1 MKKLLTLLAFAFV
14 ALTGNAQSTQKGDVN
29 GDGDVSVN
37 DVAMIVNYILG
48 VANDNIIAANA
59 DINGDGE
66 IDINDVMGTVSTI
79 LEGNGGDTPTPDR
92 IEYFVVGEQRE
103 IHTVSINTNYIYTIY
118 NSNPNVATAEVNTE
132 NGYLIVTGLKIGK
145 SVITVRSSIQLLTIE
160 IRVSK
165 LCPDDNH
172 PHMIDL
178 GLPSGTKWACCNVG
192 ADKPEAY
199 GGYYAWGE
207 TEEKSIYTE
216 VSYLYSSGV
225 DKDGDGWYDDFHFD
239 TEICGVWQNLGSDIA
254 GTQYDVAHVKWGGSW
269 VMPSNDQNQELIDIC
284 TYECASVNGV
294 KGGKFT
300 SKTNGGSIFLPGAGF
315 RTFDIIFCPDA
326 GYGYYWSSTQDPSC
340 LNNDVCDMGFDWFSD
355 WASLNGSMEDRFYGH
370 SVRPVSR

>member
-1 MKKLLTLLAFAFV
+1 MKKLLFTLAFALV

-79 LEGNGGDTPTPDR
+79 LEGNGGNGSGIGDTSQAYLTC
-92 IEYFVVGEQRE
+92 
-103 IHTVSINTNYIYTIY
+103 
-118 NSNPNVATAEVNTE
+118 PN
-132 NGYLIVTGLKIGK
+132 
-145 SVITVRSSIQLLTIE
+145 
-160 IRVSK
+160 
-165 LCPDDNH
+165 DHH

-207 TEEKSIYTE
+207 TEEKDIYDWNT
-216 VSYLYSSGV
+216 YQYSDAKGHCQS
-225 DKDGDGWYDDFHFD
+225 
-239 TEICGVWQNLGSDIA
+239 LGSDIA
-254 GTQYDVAHVKWGGSW
+254 GTSYDVAHVKWGGSW
-269 VMPSNDQNQELIDIC
+269 RMPSRDQQNELLDNC
-284 TYECASVNGV
+284 SFSSTKMKDVRGGQYTGSN
-294 KGGKFT
+294 GGK
-300 SKTNGGSIFLPGAGF
+300 IFLPAAG
-315 RTFDIIFCPDA
+315 
-326 GYGYYWSSTQDPSC
+326 GYTYLGFSGVRSSGLYWLSTQYPTIS
-340 LNNDVCDMGFDWFSD
+340 N
-355 WASLNGSMEDRFYGH
+355 WACELSIYSEDRWNGIYRSYGRT
-370 SVRPVSR
+370 VRPVWVP